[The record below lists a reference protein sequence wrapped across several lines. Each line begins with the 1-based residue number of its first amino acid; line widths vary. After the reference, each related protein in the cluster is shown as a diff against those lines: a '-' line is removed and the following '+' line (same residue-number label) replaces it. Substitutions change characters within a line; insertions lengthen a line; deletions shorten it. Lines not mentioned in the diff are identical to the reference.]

1 MSRFAR
7 SLPWLA
13 AGLLFVWGCG
23 GGAPEITVTVTPSTA
38 EVAAGDTLQL
48 EARVEGSKDTRVRW
62 GVIDPGGGTVD
73 GDGLYTAPA
82 TPGLYTVMAESVAS
96 RGTRA
101 TAEVKVV
108 PAAPKVEISPAEVQV
123 EAGRQ
128 VEFTVRVGGVQHA
141 VVNWSVE
148 EGSAGGTITELGM
161 YTAPPE
167 PGTYHVV
174 AQSRSTPSL
183 VGRAA
188 VTVLPSTVNIFLDPR
203 EVTLVAGKTFQFD
216 GVATGTANSA
226 VSWRVEPT
234 DEGGHVT
241 PEGLYTA
248 PAVPGTYSVIA
259 TSVDVPD
266 RSATATVT
274 VVPKTR
280 QISGTVTYAGPR
292 QGRIYVVVQGSN
304 TTGTSLTGPGAF
316 TVRGVTGEGK
326 ATVWAFMDT
335 LGTGTYVRT
344 ASPLASV
351 EVSLTGDAIAN
362 VALQLVNPPLLSPG
376 SIGAPGVIAGDGAAL
391 LTVPRSLDANG
402 NELATHYTVYW
413 SELSN
418 PGPLNAYGSVTVR
431 AGTTPLVT
439 GLDPQGSYYF
449 SARAES
455 GTLTGPVSPATGPVS
470 AGGELFGDRSVAGR
484 LTWSEPS
491 PMGDAYVVAS
501 RGPNEGRLTR
511 VASDQRHD
519 RWSMPGLAAAD
530 YELYV
535 LHDRNEDGELGPVD
549 PVSFDQ
555 ARFVELEGGSQE
567 GLELELPAGQV
578 RPRVAISRRFSG
590 TNEATLVDVFARSN
604 TRLVVRATLLAG
616 PGIASPVDLAQSFTS
631 AGDLSTVVNLGK
643 LRPKM
648 GDVWALEVTY
658 ANALKETFELPITG
672 VFDEPPQLVAP
683 GELAS
688 ASPVLQWQ
696 LPASGPTV
704 SLVQIL
710 VGDAQGRTVW
720 SKLLPP
726 SRSETLYAGPSLTP
740 GATYTWAVRA
750 FDRDGN
756 SGMTLGSFTVQ

>member
-7 SLPWLA
+7 SLPWL

-23 GGAPEITVTVTPSTA
+23 GGAPEVTVTVTPSTA
-38 EVAAGDTLQL
+38 EVAAGDTLQF

-128 VEFTVRVGGVQHA
+128 VEFSVRVGGVQHA

-148 EGSAGGTITELGM
+148 EGSAGGTVTELGV

-174 AQSRSTPSL
+174 AQSRSQPQL

-188 VTVLPSTVNIFLDPR
+188 VTVLPSTVNIFLAPR
-203 EVTLVAGKTFQFD
+203 ELTLVAGKTFQFD

-226 VSWRVEPT
+226 VSWRVEPA
-234 DEGGHVT
+234 EGGDVT
-241 PEGLYTA
+241 QEGLYTA
-248 PAVPGTYSVIA
+248 PASPGTYSVIA

-280 QISGTVTYAGPR
+280 QISGTVTYGGPR

-335 LGTGTYVRT
+335 LGTGTYVRS

-351 EVSLTGDAIAN
+351 EVNLTGDAIAN
-362 VALQLVNPPLLSPG
+362 VALSLVNPPLLSPG
-376 SIGAPGVIAGDGAAL
+376 SLSAPGVIAGDGAAL

-455 GTLTGPVSPATGPVS
+455 GTLTGPVSPAIGPIAV
-470 AGGELFGDRSVAGR
+470 GGTIAGDRSVSGQLA
-484 LTWSEPS
+484 WSEPLPEGS
-491 PMGDAYVVAS
+491 TWVIAY
-501 RGPNEGRLTR
+501 RGPNDGRLVR
-511 VASDQRHD
+511 VTASESPAQ
-519 RWSMPGLAAAD
+519 WTVPGLAAAD
-530 YELYV
+530 YELYA

-555 ARFVELEGGSQE
+555 ARFAELEEGSQE

-590 TNEATLVDVFARSN
+590 TNEATLLDVFARSN

-616 PGIASPVDLAQSFTS
+616 PGIASPVDLAQSFTA
-631 AGDLSTVVNLGK
+631 AGDLATVLNLGK
-643 LRPKM
+643 LRPKA

-704 SLVQIL
+704 TLVQVL
-710 VGDAQGRTVW
+710 VADAQGRTIW

-740 GATYTWAVRA
+740 SATYTWAVRA
-750 FDRDGN
+750 FDLDGN